1 MPKLPID
8 YSRTLIYK
16 IEHIE
21 NESLVYVGH
30 TTNWDK
36 RKGQHKYSSNNEK
49 SKEYN
54 RKLYQMIR
62 NSGGWINFKM
72 IEIMKYPCNDKR
84 EAEKREDELMKELQA
99 NMNTYNSYITEE
111 NRKDYLKEYRQVNKE
126 KIKEKY
132 TNNKEKFQE
141 KRKQYNQ
148 KNKDHQKEYNKQY
161 REENNEELK
170 EYERTYYKKNK
181 DKKKEYKRN
190 YYEENKDKLKKEMK
204 EHRIKKMEKL
214 KSITKLE

>member
-54 RKLYQMIR
+54 RKLYQIIR
-62 NSGGWINFKM
+62 NSGGWIKFKM

-84 EAEKREDELMKELQA
+84 EAKKREDELTKEFQA

-111 NRKDYLKEYRQVNKE
+111 KRKDYLKEYRQVNKE
-126 KIKEKY
+126 KIKENY
-132 TNNKEKFQE
+132 TNNKEKYQE
-141 KRKQYNQ
+141 KKSNTI
-148 KNKDHQKEYNKQY
+148 KKIK
-161 REENNEELK
+161 
-170 EYERTYYKKNK
+170 TSKKNTTK
-181 DKKKEYKRN
+181 NIEKKI
-190 YYEENKDKLKKEMK
+190 MK
-204 EHRIKKMEKL
+204 N
-214 KSITKLE
+214 

>member
-36 RKGQHKYSSNNEK
+36 RKRKHKYSSNNKK
-49 SKEYN
+49 SKKYN

-84 EAEKREDELMKELQA
+84 EAEKREDELMKELQS
-99 NMNTYNSYITEE
+99 NMNTYNSYVTEE
-111 NRKDYLKEYRQVNKE
+111 KRKDYLKEYRQVNKE
-126 KIKEKY
+126 KIKENY
-132 TNNKEKFQE
+132 TNNKKKYQE
-141 KRKQYNQ
+141 KKGNTI
-148 KNKDHQKEYNKQY
+148 KKKK
-161 REENNEELK
+161 
-170 EYERTYYKKNK
+170 TTKKNTTNNIE
-181 DKKKEYKRN
+181 KKI
-190 YYEENKDKLKKEMK
+190 MK
-204 EHRIKKMEKL
+204 N
-214 KSITKLE
+214 